1 LKGLQRLL
9 RHGSPTPGKKS
20 CCSARSS
27 RIHWPAVTPL
37 RADGP
42 EGIRR
47 QYQALAGWEGLE
59 VEPISVRVFVPA
71 GHAWPIDPPEF
82 REFRLPVSFL
92 NAGDWA
98 LLLNADLIT
107 EPRGR
112 LIDEPTGKLPRP
124 VGFGRSVIAPG
135 GQT

>member
-1 LKGLQRLL
+1 VF
-9 RHGSPTPGKKS
+9 
-20 CCSARSS
+20 CSILSISIGGRNA
-27 RIHWPAVTPL
+27 A
-37 RADGP
+37 ACDGP

-47 QYQALAGWEGLE
+47 QYQA
-59 VEPISVRVFVPA
+59 SPA
-71 GHAWPIDPPEF
+71 GRYWRWNLSAYGFRTARSCMAIDPPEF

-112 LIDEPTGKLPRP
+112 
-124 VGFGRSVIAPG
+124 
-135 GQT
+135 